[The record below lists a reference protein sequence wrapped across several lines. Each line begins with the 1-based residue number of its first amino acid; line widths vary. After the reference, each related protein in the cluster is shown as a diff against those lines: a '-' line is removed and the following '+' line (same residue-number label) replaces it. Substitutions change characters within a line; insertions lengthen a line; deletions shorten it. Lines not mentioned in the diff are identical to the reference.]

1 MRKRKSPKR
10 LSLLTIVLIGGSTV
24 APTVTAHWKANQHK
38 AQNITHKTHTAN
50 HHITPTPPCSKQ
62 IWYNVTDIGRE
73 AGKTCEIQELSRSR
87 QSRNAAPAS
96 NLKYPRKRGKEEK

>member
-1 MRKRKSPKR
+1 M
-10 LSLLTIVLIGGSTV
+10 
-24 APTVTAHWKANQHK
+24 
-38 AQNITHKTHTAN
+38 
-50 HHITPTPPCSKQ
+50 
-62 IWYNVTDIGRE
+62 DIGRE